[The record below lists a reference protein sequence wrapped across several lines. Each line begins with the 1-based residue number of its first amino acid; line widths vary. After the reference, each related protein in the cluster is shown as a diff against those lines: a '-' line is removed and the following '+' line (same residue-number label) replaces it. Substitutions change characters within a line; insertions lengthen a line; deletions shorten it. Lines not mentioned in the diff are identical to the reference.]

1 MAQLTQWLW
10 RQEYWLPP
18 GITWAD
24 MQETEDVRYPQPQH
38 LLLGLPITLLL
49 LVLRFFFKR
58 NISVPLS
65 KKLGLREK
73 LRQKPSPNPILEAF
87 YTKRRRS
94 PQKEEV
100 TSLAQ
105 QCDLQPRQV
114 ERWLRSRRN
123 QDRPSL
129 TKKFCEASWRATYCI
144 TSFCMGLA
152 ILHDKPWFWDD
163 RECWV
168 GYPQQ
173 PLQPS
178 ISGYYLTQFSFC
190 CSLVIL
196 LPFDVKRMDFHE
208 QMVHHVATL
217 LLISFSYCVNYIRMG
232 SRIMI
237 LHDISDCFLEAA
249 KMFHYLKW
257 QKTCDALFV
266 TFSAVFLFTRLVIFP
281 YKILYNTYY
290 YSMELCQPFFGYYFF
305 NTLLMV
311 LQLLHVFWSCLII
324 RMVYR
329 FLIHGTAEK
338 DVRSDSEGSEDDE
351 DEADRKA
358 E

>member
-196 LPFDVKRMDFHE
+196 LPFDVKRM
-208 QMVHHVATL
+208 
-217 LLISFSYCVNYIRMG
+217 
-232 SRIMI
+232 
-237 LHDISDCFLEAA
+237 AA